1 MQKFWRRQHLFWRG
15 LIRAFISFLLVISL
29 FSSFSYAWEDFDVNP
44 GEIKKITI
52 TNESMKECN
61 RLYEEQV
68 TTGRGPNEGY
78 VVGIPKVKGK
88 SNGVK
93 FDGYDAKEGI
103 LQDAKGFNYRVLK
116 NGEWGT
122 GKTGQGMLRSAIA
135 RARRQK
141 EAAISVGKKV
151 KWILAKEK
159 YVKAFQAAINAAG
172 AGDTISVEYKPYQ
185 KPPSEDAK
193 KSCEEK
199 DSSPD
204 SH

>member
-1 MQKFWRRQHLFWRG
+1 MRKFWRRQHLSWRW

-29 FSSFSYAWEDFDVNP
+29 FSSFSYAAQDFDVKP
-44 GEIKKITI
+44 GEIKKIT

-78 VVGIPKVKGK
+78 VVGIEKVGRR

-93 FDGYDAKEGI
+93 LDGYDEKAGI

-116 NGEWGT
+116 NGEWST
-122 GKTGQGMLRSAIA
+122 GKTGQGMLTSLID

-141 EAAISVGKKV
+141 DAAVSVGKKV
-151 KWILAKEK
+151 KWILAREK
-159 YVKAFQAAINAAG
+159 YVKAFQQAIDAAG

>member
-1 MQKFWRRQHLFWRG
+1 MRKLWRRQHLSWRW

-29 FSSFSYAWEDFDVNP
+29 FSSFSHAAQDFDVKP
-44 GEIKKITI
+44 GEIKKIT

-68 TTGRGPNEGY
+68 TTGRGPNEAI

-93 FDGYDAKEGI
+93 FDGQEPGI

-116 NGEWGT
+116 NGEWSP
-122 GKTGQGMLRSAIA
+122 GKTGQGMLKSAIA
-135 RARRQK
+135 RAIRQK
-141 EAAISVGKKV
+141 EAAISVGMKV

-159 YVKAFQAAINAAG
+159 YVKAFQQAINEAG
-172 AGDTISVEYKPYQ
+172 AGDTISVEHKEYQ
-185 KPPSEDAK
+185 KPPSGDAK

-199 DSSPD
+199 DASPD